1 MLVTPRSHRVRAVAA
16 ALVALVLTVT
26 GAEFGRPA
34 HATPAVTAKPPPNPT
49 DGQISAAQQEKANL
63 ATEVGKLGAEV
74 AQLQLQINQLDAAK
88 ELAEQ
93 KLAYALQKLADAKD
107 RSRAAAHTVRAA
119 TARVGIAQRQ
129 YASFVSATY
138 MSGDIGGTTG
148 SLLTASDPNVV
159 LQHSALEEYESEHQL
174 DAIGNLKI
182 ATVARSNA
190 EAAARLAVENQK
202 HATAVAEQAKKD
214 AIAAVEAA
222 RAQEQQLQATLAA
235 QQQALSQAQERL
247 ATLNNQRAAYLA
259 WQKRQAEIR
268 AARERARRLAEA
280 RARAAALAAQ
290 RRAAALA
297 AQRRAAGHQNAG
309 GGLVSFG
316 PAPRATGGTWTQ
328 QKADVAVS
336 RAMKYLGWMYAWA
349 GGDASGPTYGVCAGD
364 GASNDCHV
372 LGFDCSGL
380 TLYGWAPS
388 IRLAHYAATQYWQAG
403 RHHPSI
409 GGLRRGDLVFW
420 SSNGTIAGIHHVAM
434 YIGNGNV
441 IQAPESGSPIQITP
455 VGQVSWGYY
464 GATRPL
470 T

>member
-1 MLVTPRSHRVRAVAA
+1 
-16 ALVALVLTVT
+16 
-26 GAEFGRPA
+26 
-34 HATPAVTAKPPPNPT
+34 
-49 DGQISAAQQEKANL
+49 
-63 ATEVGKLGAEV
+63 
-74 AQLQLQINQLDAAK
+74 
-88 ELAEQ
+88 
-93 KLAYALQKLADAKD
+93 
-107 RSRAAAHTVRAA
+107 
-119 TARVGIAQRQ
+119 
-129 YASFVSATY
+129 

-148 SLLTASDPNVV
+148 SLLTAPDPNVV
-159 LQHSALEEYESEHQL
+159 LEQSALEQYEYDHQI
-174 DAIGNLKI
+174 DGIGNLKS
-182 ATVARSNA
+182 ATVAKSNA
-190 EAAARLAVENQK
+190 EAAARLAVQNQK

-214 AIAAVEAA
+214 AVAAVQAA
-222 RAQEQQLQATLAA
+222 QAQEQQLQTTLAA

-259 WQKRQAEIR
+259 WQKKQAEIR

-290 RRAAALA
+290 RRAAAE
-297 AQRRAAGHQNAG
+297 HQHNG
-309 GGLVSFG
+309 GGGGSVSFG
-316 PAPRATGGTWTQ
+316 PAPRPTGGSWTQ
-328 QKADVAVS
+328 AKANTAVS
-336 RAMKYLGWMYAWA
+336 RAMRYLGWMYAWA
-349 GGDASGPTYGVCAGD
+349 GGNASGPTYGVCAGD
-364 GASNDCHV
+364 GAYNDCHV

-403 RHHPSI
+403 RFHPSI
-409 GGLRRGDLVFW
+409 GALRPGDLLFW

-455 VGQVSWGYY
+455 VGEVSWGYY